1 MPALLDLR
9 RRIRS
14 IRSTQQVTKA
24 MKTVATARFKK
35 FHRLI
40 LENRPLWHEEPPV
53 LSQLLFWAASV
64 DSVYTEVRPEK
75 RCLIGIL
82 TSDKGL
88 CGAFN
93 SNLLEKAQVFLEE
106 KERQGISFELLL
118 LGKKAVNYFRRKP
131 YPVFRAIGE
140 KVDRLPEAEIR
151 QLARDIINS
160 YLIFRIDS
168 FYIIY
173 NEFRS
178 ILAPTITA
186 CRLLP
191 LESARDNGLPGS
203 VQNREEKIVEPD
215 WEPAALWLIER
226 LVPLYLERQL
236 KHVLLESQAAE
247 QAARMMAM
255 ENATKNA
262 EELISDLILVMNKIR
277 QASITKELLEIM
289 TAVEALRKG

>member
-14 IRSTQQVTKA
+14 IRNTQQVTQA

-35 FHRLI
+35 FQRLV
-40 LENRPLWHEEPPV
+40 LEGRPLWHEEPPV
-53 LSQLLFWAASV
+53 LAQLISWASQL
-64 DSVYTEVRPEK
+64 DSVYVEK
-75 RCLIGIL
+75 RTERRVLVAII

-93 SNLLEKAQVFLEE
+93 SNLLNRAESFL
-106 KERQGISFELLL
+106 QGRVQE
-118 LGKKAVNYFRRKP
+118 GKKVELFIFGRKAMVHFRKSS
-131 YPVFRAIGE
+131 YAIYQVVGE
-140 KVDRLPEAEIR
+140 RVDRLLPAEIES
-151 QLARDIINS
+151 LARGVINS
-160 YLIFRIDS
+160 YLTYRIDS
-168 FYIIY
+168 FYMIY

-178 ILAPTITA
+178 ILSPQITTL
-186 CRLLP
+186 RLLP
-191 LESARDNGLPGS
+191 LEPKESKEISL
-203 VQNREEKIVEPD
+203 EPD
-215 WEPAALWLIER
+215 WEPEANWLVER

-236 KHVLLESQAAE
+236 AHAVMESQAAE

-255 ENATKNA
+255 ENATRNA

-289 TAVEALRKG
+289 TAVEALKKG

>member
-35 FHRLI
+35 FHRLV
-40 LENRPLWHEEPPV
+40 LENRPFWHEEPPV
-53 LSQLLFWAASV
+53 LRQLLFWAASV
-64 DSVYTEVRPEK
+64 DSVYTERRPEK
-75 RCLIGIL
+75 RCLIGVL

-93 SNLLEKAQVFLEE
+93 SNLLERVQVFLDE
-106 KERQGISFELLL
+106 KAKQGVNFELLL

-131 YPVFRAIGE
+131 YPIFRAIGE
-140 KVDRLPEAEIR
+140 KVDRLPEEEIR
-151 QLARDIINS
+151 QLAREIINL
-160 YLIFRIDS
+160 YLIYRIDS

-186 CRLLP
+186 ARLLP
-191 LESARDNGLPGS
+191 LEPF
-203 VQNREEKIVEPD
+203 QKEETSFLEPD
-215 WEPAALWLIER
+215 WEPEALWLVER
-226 LVPLYLERQL
+226 IFPVYLERQL
-236 KHVLLESQAAE
+236 KHALLESQAAE

-255 ENATKNA
+255 ENATNNA

-289 TAVEALRKG
+289 TAVEALKKG

>member
-35 FHRLI
+35 YHRLV
-40 LENRPLWHEEPPV
+40 LENRPFWHHEPPI
-53 LSQLLFWAASV
+53 LAQLLSWAKAI
-64 DSVYTEVRPEK
+64 DSVYTEIRPEK
-75 RCLIGIL
+75 RCLIAII

-93 SNLLEKAQVFLEE
+93 SNLLERAQSFLDE
-106 KERQGISFELLL
+106 KEKKGVKFQLLL
-118 LGKKAVNYFRRKP
+118 LGKKAVNYFRRKN
-131 YPVFRAIGE
+131 YSIFWTVGE
-140 KVDRLPEAEIR
+140 KVDRIPEGEIR
-151 QLARDIINS
+151 SLVREIINL
-160 YLIFRIDS
+160 YLIYQIDS
-168 FYIIY
+168 FYVIY

-178 ILAPTITA
+178 ILGPTITA
-186 CRLLP
+186 VRLLP
-191 LESARDNGLPGS
+191 LDRSLADESWM
-203 VQNREEKIVEPD
+203 IEPD
-215 WEPAALWLIER
+215 WEPEAKWLLER
-226 LVPLYLERQL
+226 LMPLYLERQIL
-236 KHVLLESQAAE
+236 HVIFESQAAE

-262 EELISDLILVMNKIR
+262 EELISDLVLIMNKIR

-289 TAVEALRKG
+289 TAVEALRKSK

>member
-35 FHRLI
+35 FHRLVM
-40 LENRPLWHEEPPV
+40 ENRPIWHEEPPV
-53 LSQLLFWAASV
+53 LNQLIFWAASV
-64 DSVYTEVRPEK
+64 DSIYTEKRPEK

-93 SNLLEKAQVFLEE
+93 SNLLERAQIFLDEKA
-106 KERQGISFELLL
+106 RQGIKFQLLL
-118 LGKKAVNYFRRKP
+118 LGKKAVNYFKRKP
-131 YPVFRAIGE
+131 YPVFRTIGE
-140 KVDRLPEAEIR
+140 KIDRLTEEEIR
-151 QLARDIINS
+151 QLAKEIINA
-160 YLIFRIDS
+160 YLIFQIDS
-168 FYIIY
+168 FYLVY

-178 ILAPTITA
+178 ILAPTFSA
-186 CRLLP
+186 VRLLP
-191 LESARDNGLPGS
+191 LEPYQKKETLSF
-203 VQNREEKIVEPD
+203 EPD
-215 WEPAALWLIER
+215 WEPEALCLVER
-226 LVPLYLERQL
+226 IIPVYLERQL
-236 KHVLLESQAAE
+236 KHAILESQAAE

-262 EELISDLILVMNKIR
+262 EELISDLILIMNKIR

-289 TAVEALRKG
+289 TAVEALKKS

>member
-40 LENRPLWHEEPPV
+40 LENRPFWHEEPPAI
-53 LSQLLFWAASV
+53 SQLLSWAASI
-64 DSVYTEVRPEK
+64 DSVYTEDRPEK
-75 RCLIGIL
+75 RCLVGVL

-88 CGAFN
+88 CGSFN
-93 SNLLEKAQVFLEE
+93 SNLLEKAQAFLEE
-106 KERQGISFELLL
+106 KAKEGIHFELLL
-118 LGKKAVNYFRRKP
+118 FGKKAVNYFQRKP
-131 YPVFRAIGE
+131 YLVFRSVGE
-140 KVDRLPEAEIR
+140 KVDRLSEEDIR
-151 QLARDIINS
+151 QLAREIINL
-160 YLIFRIDS
+160 YLIYRIDS

-178 ILAPTITA
+178 ILAPAITVA
-186 CRLLP
+186 RILP
-191 LESARDNGLPGS
+191 LKPVRKKELSPL
-203 VQNREEKIVEPD
+203 EPD
-215 WEPAALWLIER
+215 WEPEALWLVER
-226 LVPLYLERQL
+226 IIPAYLEKQL
-236 KHVLLESQAAE
+236 KHAILESQAAE

-255 ENATKNA
+255 ENATNNA
-262 EELISDLILVMNKIR
+262 EELISDLILIMNKIR

-289 TAVEALRKG
+289 TAVEALKKG

>member
-35 FHRLI
+35 YHRLV
-40 LENRPLWHEEPPV
+40 LENRPLWHYEPPV
-53 LSQLLFWAASV
+53 LAQLLLWARAV
-64 DSVYTEVRPEK
+64 DSIYTELRPEK
-75 RCLIGIL
+75 RCLIGIV

-93 SNLLEKAQVFLEE
+93 SNLLERAQAFLDE
-106 KERQGISFELLL
+106 KQNNGIRFQLLL
-118 LGKKAVNYFRRKP
+118 LGKKAVNYFRRKN
-131 YPVFRAIGE
+131 YPIFRVISE
-140 KVDRLPEAEIR
+140 KIDRIPESELRILTR
-151 QLARDIINS
+151 EIINL
-160 YLIFRIDS
+160 YLIYQIDS

-178 ILAPTITA
+178 ILGPTITA
-186 CRLLP
+186 VRLLP
-191 LESARDNGLPGS
+191 LDLSLAGETLAL
-203 VQNREEKIVEPD
+203 EPD
-215 WEPAALWLIER
+215 WEPEAKWLLER
-226 LVPLYLERQL
+226 LIPLYLEKQIQ
-236 KHVLLESQAAE
+236 HVLFESQAAE

-262 EELISDLILVMNKIR
+262 EELISDLILIMNKIR
-277 QASITKELLEIM
+277 QSSITKELLEIM
-289 TAVEALRKG
+289 TAVEALRKSK

>member
-35 FHRLI
+35 FHRLV
-40 LENRPLWHEEPPV
+40 LENRPFWHEEPPV
-53 LSQLLFWAASV
+53 LAKLLLWAAAI
-64 DSVYTEVRPEK
+64 DSVFTEERPETK
-75 RCLIGIL
+75 CLIGVV

-93 SNLLEKAQVFLEE
+93 SNLLERGQALLDE
-106 KERQGISFELLL
+106 KEKRGIKFELLL
-118 LGKKAVNYFRRKP
+118 MGKKAVNYFRHKK
-131 YPVFRAIGE
+131 YSIFRAIGE
-140 KVDRLPEAEIR
+140 KVDRLPETEIKL
-151 QLARDIINS
+151 LAREIINL
-160 YLIFRIDS
+160 YLIYRIDS
-168 FYIIY
+168 FYVIY

-178 ILAPTITA
+178 ILAPTITVTQ
-186 CRLLP
+186 LLP
-191 LESARDNGLPGS
+191 LARPQQKELS
-203 VQNREEKIVEPD
+203 VIEPD
-215 WEPAALWLIER
+215 WEPEAKWLVER
-226 LVPLYLERQL
+226 LIPLYLERQI
-236 KHVLLESQAAE
+236 KHIILESQAAE

-255 ENATKNA
+255 ENATNNA

-289 TAVEALRKG
+289 TAVEALSKSR

>member
-35 FHRLI
+35 FHRLV

-53 LSQLLFWAASV
+53 LSRLLSWAASV

-106 KERQGISFELLL
+106 KERQGLSFELLL
-118 LGKKAVNYFRRKP
+118 LGKKAWNYFRRKP

-140 KVDRLPEAEIR
+140 KVDRLPEAEIK
-151 QLARDIINS
+151 QLAKDIINS
-160 YLIFRIDS
+160 YLIYKFDS

-178 ILAPTITA
+178 ILAPSITIS
-186 CRLLP
+186 RLLP
-191 LESARDNGLPGS
+191 LESR
-203 VQNREEKIVEPD
+203 RESEGRTLEPD
-215 WEPAALWLIER
+215 WEPAALWLVER
-226 LVPLYLERQL
+226 LVPFYLERQL